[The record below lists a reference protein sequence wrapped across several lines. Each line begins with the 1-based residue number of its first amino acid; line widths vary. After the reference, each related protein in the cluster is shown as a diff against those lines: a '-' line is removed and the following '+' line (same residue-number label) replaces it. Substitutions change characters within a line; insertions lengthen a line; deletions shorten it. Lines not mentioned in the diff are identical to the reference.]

1 MRRKKRETPPIK
13 VTVILL
19 RDHVHA
25 GITYRPGDKLTLRA
39 YQADNL
45 RVRGVAK

>member
-1 MRRKKRETPPIK
+1 MRRKKRKTPVM

-25 GITYRPGDKLTLRA
+25 GIIYHPGDKLTLRA